1 MENKCEPS
9 KLQRN
14 NGIFVARSMGVSTHK
29 LLFFCV
35 YLVGWFGNLVSMGET
50 PSTNHP
56 SWWPLPVSPK
66 LAIGCLI
73 SLVAL
78 SGAAVTL
85 SQPSA
90 PPPST
95 PRSKAPQGIAAIGR
109 LEPKGEVIAVSAPVF
124 AEAARVE
131 QLFVSLGDQVKSG
144 QKIATLDS
152 HEKAVRAVELAKQQL
167 RVTQMRLLQV
177 EAGAKRGEI
186 LAQSSRVQQYRR
198 ELQGQIATQ
207 SLSIKRLAYEVRN
220 AQTECQRYSGLFAA
234 GAISASQ
241 RENVCLLA
249 DTTRQ
254 QKLEAEAQLQRTQQ
268 TLTQQINEA
277 ASSRAALAEVRPI
290 DVAVARAEVEEAL
303 ANVKQA
309 EANLALSIVR
319 SPGDGQVL
327 RVITKEGERVGQD
340 GIIKLGNTNQ
350 MTVVAEIYETDV
362 SRLRRG
368 QKAKIKGDGL
378 PKSLDGVVEEIGL
391 TIDKK
396 DLLGTD
402 PAAASDA
409 RVLEVKIDLSPQSTR
424 VAKRLTN
431 LQVDVV
437 IDTGFPR

>member
-1 MENKCEPS
+1 
-9 KLQRN
+9 
-14 NGIFVARSMGVSTHK
+14 MGD
-29 LLFFCV
+29 
-35 YLVGWFGNLVSMGET
+35 T
-50 PSTNHP
+50 PSTNNL
-56 SWWPLPVSPK
+56 SWWPLPHSQK
-66 LAIGCLI
+66 LVIGCLI
-73 SLVAL
+73 GLVAL
-78 SGAAVTL
+78 SATAVTL
-85 SQPSA
+85 SQA
-90 PPPST
+90 GTPPPAGS
-95 PRSKAPQGIAAIGR
+95 RSKAPQGIAAIGR
-109 LEPKGEVIAVSAPVF
+109 LEPKGEVIAVSAPML

-131 QLFVSLGDQVKSG
+131 RLFVALGDQIKAG
-144 QKIATLDS
+144 QMIATLDS
-152 HEKAVRAVELAKQQL
+152 HEKAMRAVELARQQL
-167 RVTQMRLLQV
+167 RVAQMRLLQV
-177 EAGAKRGEI
+177 EAGAKTGEI
-186 LAQSSRVQQYRR
+186 LAQASRVQQYRR

-220 AQTECQRYSGLFAA
+220 AQTECQRYNQLFSA

-290 DVAVARAEVEEAL
+290 DVAVARAEVGEAL

-309 EANLALSIVR
+309 EANMALSIVR
-319 SPGDGQVL
+319 SPRDGQVL
-327 RVITKEGERVGQD
+327 RVITKEGERVGED

-350 MTVVAEIYETDV
+350 MTVVAEVYETEV
-362 SRLRRG
+362 SRVRPG
-368 QKAKIKGDGL
+368 QKAIIKGDGL
-378 PKSLDGVVEEIGL
+378 PMSLDGVVQEVGL

-424 VAKRLTN
+424 FVKGLTN

-437 IDTGFPR
+437 IDVGHPQL